1 MGWQTLV
8 VIGLVVLSG
17 GWMLWSLIRPF
28 FDRHGK
34 GCTNADGRDEL
45 LQIAAADKPH
55 SLD

>member
-1 MGWQTLV
+1 MEWQILV
-8 VIGLVVLSG
+8 AIGLVVLSG
-17 GWMLWSLIRPF
+17 GWMLWSVIRPF

-34 GCTNADGRDEL
+34 GCGDGGNKDEL